1 MPSSRESHSVDDH
14 FTGKDPAVREVY
26 VRLLTV
32 LREFGPVNE
41 EPKKTS
47 IHLSRS
53 SALAGVQVRKA
64 HLVLTIKADR
74 AIDSPRIHK
83 SEQVSAN
90 RFHHEVKLASPKEI
104 DREFRS
110 WLKAAFE
117 LSG

>member
-1 MPSSRESHSVDDH
+1 LVDDH
-14 FTGKDPAVREVY
+14 FRSKEPVVREVY
-26 VRLLTV
+26 DRLLAV
-32 LREFGPVNE
+32 LREFGPINV

-64 HLVLTIKADR
+64 HVVLTIKSNH
-74 AIDSPRIHK
+74 AIDSPRVHK

-90 RFHHEVKLASPKEI
+90 RFHHEVKVASPKEM
-104 DREFRS
+104 DKQLRS
-110 WLKAAFE
+110 WLKEAYE